1 MHERLGIL
9 DVVNTDHA
17 ALNFLAHR
25 VGWINQHT
33 EFQNDIICSTG
44 PHLARVKVRG
54 ARIKALPIPRGMSP
68 VPLARLLVRMV
79 QHLRRNHY
87 TIVHTHNSITG
98 AIGRMAA
105 RIARV
110 PVVIHTTHGFH
121 FHENM
126 TRWQSLPYVCAERRL
141 ARMCDMLLCQNR
153 EEVGLIQRFGLQARL
168 GVYHVGNGIDLKE
181 FAPRATMP
189 RNERPI
195 LLCVGRLEGVKNHP
209 MLFQALAALRSRG
222 PVLLRLVG
230 EGPLDAE
237 YKEYL
242 CREGLAGDVEFLGY
256 RYDIPQ
262 LTAAADV
269 VVLTSLKEGIPRA
282 LMQAAAVGVP
292 VVATDVK
299 GTREVVVDGET
310 GFLVPLDDTGALVDR
325 LGTLL
330 ESETLRREMGAAAV
344 SHARAQFD
352 EDRVAE
358 RLARIYR
365 TALRALGVGHGDA
378 ETAKDSGIESV
389 EAERRQA

>member
-1 MHERLGIL
+1 MASRLGII

-25 VGWINQHT
+25 VGWINQNT
-33 EFQNDIICSTG
+33 EFQNDIICSMG
-44 PHLARVKVRG
+44 PHLDRVKVHG
-54 ARIKALPIPRGMSP
+54 ARIEAMPIPRGLQPMA
-68 VPLARLLVRMV
+68 LGMLLVRTV
-79 QHLRRNHY
+79 RHFRRNNY

-110 PVVIHTTHGFH
+110 PLVIHTTHGFH

-126 TRWQSLPYVCAERRL
+126 SRLQSLPYVEAERRL
-141 ARMCDMLLCQNR
+141 AKMCDVLLCQNR
-153 EEVGLIQRFGLQARL
+153 EEVGLIHRFGLQARL
-168 GVYHVGNGIDLKE
+168 GVYHVGNGINLKE
-181 FAPRATMP
+181 FAPRTSLPTNA
-189 RNERPI
+189 RPT

-209 MLFQALAALRSRG
+209 MLFKALAALRKRG

-230 EGPLDAE
+230 EGPLEAE
-237 YKEYL
+237 YKAYL
-242 CREGLAGDVEFLGY
+242 KGEGLAEDVEFLGY
-256 RYDIPQ
+256 RYDIPA

-269 VVLTSLKEGIPRA
+269 VVLTSVKEGIPRA

-292 VVATDVK
+292 VVATEVK

-310 GFLVPLDDTGALVDR
+310 GFMVPLDDVDALVDR
-325 LGTLL
+325 LTALL
-330 ESETLRREMGAAAV
+330 DSDVLRREMGAAAV

-365 TALRALGVGHGDA
+365 IALRGRSLA
-378 ETAKDSGIESV
+378 EVEPEAPTIATPM
-389 EAERRQA
+389 EAERLHA

>member
-1 MHERLGIL
+1 MRERLGIL

-44 PHLARVKVRG
+44 PHLARVKVAG

-68 VPLARLLVRMV
+68 LPLGMLLARTV

-110 PVVIHTTHGFH
+110 PLVIHTTHGFH

-126 TRWQSLPYVCAERRL
+126 SRLQSLPWVEAERRL
-141 ARMCDMLLCQNR
+141 ARMCDVLLCQNR
-153 EEVGLIQRFGLQARL
+153 EEVGLIHRFGLQPRQ
-168 GVYHVGNGIDLKE
+168 GVYHVGNGIDLKQ
-181 FAPRATMP
+181 FAPRTGMP
-189 RNERPI
+189 SNERPT

-209 MLFQALAALRSRG
+209 MLFKALAALRGRG

-237 YKEYL
+237 YKEQL
-242 CREGLAGDVEFLGY
+242 RREGLADDVEFLGY
-256 RYDIPQ
+256 RYDIPE

-310 GFLVPLDDTGALVDR
+310 GFLVPLDDVDALVDR
-325 LGTLL
+325 LGALL
-330 ESETLRREMGAAAV
+330 ASETLRREMGAAAV

-365 TALRALGVGHGDA
+365 MALRGRSLAQVDEPEVGAEEAL
-378 ETAKDSGIESV
+378 
-389 EAERRQA
+389 EAERLHA